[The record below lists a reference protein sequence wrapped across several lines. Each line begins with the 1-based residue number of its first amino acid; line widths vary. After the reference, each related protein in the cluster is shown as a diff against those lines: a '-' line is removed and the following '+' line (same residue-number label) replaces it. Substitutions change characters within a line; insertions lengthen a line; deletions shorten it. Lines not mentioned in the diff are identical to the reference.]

1 MANDLIGPVSSNGA
15 NHVVLIVED
24 YWDARPELKHVLKQK
39 GYRVIDTDNGRD
51 AAREARQ
58 THPDLL
64 LVDIDVPPIY
74 GLVAARLII
83 KRAHVSPMPV
93 VFVTHEDV
101 VDRGPLME
109 LGVSRNEYVTR
120 LSDYEEL
127 QYLLDY
133 LLPVLPQA
141 NDVVR
146 ESEPSQRRVE
156 LFAHRF
162 WQRARQNCIHVEMP
176 GSRRRDRLRA
186 NPFTGLAVISFNR
199 RPLEVPSGLCVHTQI
214 IFWQIFPA
222 R

>member
-1 MANDLIGPVSSNGA
+1 MSLKPHWSEMANDLIGPVSANGG

-64 LVDIDVPPIY
+64 LVDMDVPPIY

-83 KRAHVSPMPV
+83 KRAQVEAIPV
-93 VFVTHEDV
+93 VIVTHEDV
-101 VDRGPLME
+101 VDRAPLME

-133 LLPVLPQA
+133 LLPVLPRA

-146 ESEPSQRRVE
+146 ERESSPGRVE
-156 LFAHRF
+156 TIRLPLLAVSAPKLH
-162 WQRARQNCIHVEMP
+162 P
-176 GSRRRDRLRA
+176 RRD
-186 NPFTGLAVISFNR
+186 
-199 RPLEVPSGLCVHTQI
+199 
-214 IFWQIFPA
+214 A
-222 R
+222 RSAKAKSAAG